1 MRLEVVG
8 EASVLQQM
16 QQSPPP
22 QQKPSVAPG
31 AQLVDRGTG
40 SMAAKG
46 PPLSVE
52 GTLSCLDSG
61 PRSLARRTHCGGS
74 VTSIAKRQEAAP
86 GRGAGRVL
94 KTGPGFP
101 PMQQAATT
109 QAVRSAED
117 ALLDPAP
124 GPAVADFRQE
134 SGLLFS
140 LKHVVCRRSLGA
152 VGLGRCPPP
161 PPPPPLSTAPPR
173 HPWLGRP
180 VGAFFPPPGR
190 FPPSGGRAFS
200 GRGPSSRCSLCC
212 HLGPSPWPQIEYR
225 SREQEPLEALRS

>member
-1 MRLEVVG
+1 
-8 EASVLQQM
+8 
-16 QQSPPP
+16 
-22 QQKPSVAPG
+22 
-31 AQLVDRGTG
+31 
-40 SMAAKG
+40 MAAKG

-161 PPPPPLSTAPPR
+161 TPPQSSSQLPAQDSSVGPAVWALLLPAGSVSSAGRREPFLEEARPPGALYAATWALPRGLRSSTGVGSR
-173 HPWLGRP
+173 SHWRP
-180 VGAFFPPPGR
+180 CVPDLPSRMAAFFE
-190 FPPSGGRAFS
+190 SGV
-200 GRGPSSRCSLCC
+200 
-212 HLGPSPWPQIEYR
+212 
-225 SREQEPLEALRS
+225 

>member
-152 VGLGRCPPP
+152 VGLGRCPPHP
-161 PPPPPLSTAPPR
+161 TPVQFSAAGPGQQCWACCVGSSAPSRVSFLS
-173 HPWLGRP
+173 WEK
-180 VGAFFPPPGR
+180 
-190 FPPSGGRAFS
+190 RAFS